1 MVRSGG
7 GRKLVTSTVVT
18 GRILQFDHVRGYGF
32 VAADDDG
39 EDVFLHASV
48 FDGDSD
54 ELTPGTK
61 MEFRVMAGDRGR
73 KAFAARLIAD
83 EPENDLVPPPR
94 LASPPR
100 PIPGPGPGLA
110 SRPAPASTV
119 PAPPHPPAPAGTA
132 GVPQAP
138 AKGPAPDDEQMCDV
152 LSSAEFTQELTE
164 LLLTSVSSLTGQQV
178 LEVRRSVLESAK
190 KHGWVDM

>member
-1 MVRSGG
+1 M
-7 GRKLVTSTVVT
+7 VTSTVVT

-54 ELTPGTK
+54 ELAPGAK

-100 PIPGPGPGLA
+100 PIPGPGADLA
-110 SRPAPASTV
+110 SRPAPA
-119 PAPPHPPAPAGTA
+119 GTA
-132 GVPQAP
+132 GAPSRPATPASTAGASQAP
-138 AKGPAPDDEQMCDV
+138 AKGLAPDDEQMCDV
-152 LSSAEFTQELTE
+152 LSPAEFTQELTE
-164 LLLTSVSSLTGQQV
+164 LLLTSASSLTGQQV
-178 LEVRRSVLESAK
+178 LQVRESLLESAK